1 EAGKEEGR
9 GRKRRRRRR
18 GRRGGESFPQEREGG
33 AFVLEAADA
42 AHAGEQDADG
52 APEARESG
60 NGAAR
65 AEMPGEPGGDG
76 ERRRRRRGRRGG
88 RRNRR
93 PPPGRGLAAGAHEG
107 SAGGGGDAGGGFGP
121 RVAETVEP
129 ELAHSVT
136 DLDAAAPAG
145 AATPPTREAPAA
157 EPQSELPAPF
167 AAEPRESSPPT
178 PAPAAAET
186 PTAPEAPRR
195 RSTVGE
201 PAPQGLDHEGHVAMP
216 PFTTQPAPAV
226 EPVVSS
232 STEDESG
239 DRPRR
244 SGWWSKRVLGKG

>member
-1 EAGKEEGR
+1 
-9 GRKRRRRRR
+9 
-18 GRRGGESFPQEREGG
+18 
-33 AFVLEAADA
+33 
-42 AHAGEQDADG
+42 
-52 APEARESG
+52 
-60 NGAAR
+60 
-65 AEMPGEPGGDG
+65 MPGEPGGDG

-93 PPPGRGLAAGAHEG
+93 AREGEGFAPDAHEDIAAGADDGEG
-107 SAGGGGDAGGGFGP
+107 FAP
-121 RVAETVEP
+121 QVAETVEP
-129 ELAHSVT
+129 ELAHSLA

-195 RSTVGE
+195 RSTVRE
-201 PAPQGLDHEGHVAMP
+201 PAPQSLDHEGHVATP
-216 PFTTQPAPAV
+216 SFTTQPAPAV